1 MANARSDIEY
11 GLNGGVSNE
20 ALNALYAASWP
31 SHRDRDFSALLPHY
45 LAYVCAFEDER
56 LIGWVYVAWDGW
68 QHAFL
73 LDPTVHPDY
82 RLRGIGSELVR
93 WAMEASREAGCEWL
107 HVDYAQDLARF
118 YEACG
123 FCPTSAGLIRLNE
136 GSSGGA
142 SGC

>member
-1 MANARSDIEY
+1 MANARDRIRY
-11 GLNGGVSNE
+11 RLNGAVSNA
-20 ALNALYAASWP
+20 ALNELYAASWP
-31 SHRDRDFSALLPHY
+31 SHQDQDLLTLLPHY
-45 LAYVCAFEDER
+45 VAYVCAFDGDR
-56 LIGWVYVAWDGW
+56 LVGWVYVAWDGW

-93 WAMEASREAGCEWL
+93 RATEASREAGCEWL
-107 HVDYAQDLARF
+107 HVDYAQHLARF

-123 FCPTSAGLIRLNE
+123 FRPTSAGLIRLDE

-142 SGC
+142 GGC